1 MAASLYYYTIPYPT
15 INVAICFSS
24 IEFNV
29 VLCQCSTDLCC
40 TITAKSFN
48 DALFDVALLTVAQL
62 NVLLF

>member
-1 MAASLYYYTIPYPT
+1 MLQYALVFDAAL
-15 INVAICFSS
+15 
-24 IEFNV
+24 IEFALFNV

-40 TITAKSFN
+40 TINVKSFN